1 MIFSI
6 IFKLKQWIALE
17 ARADWRL
24 KFQISLV
31 NMHIYIYIYIYT
43 KTVDSFENAR

>member
-31 NMHIYIYIYIYT
+31 NMHIYIYIYT